1 MESFKNF
8 RISNNLIS
16 HLAKRGINSPTPI
29 QSQVIDPIL
38 EGKDVIGRAETGSGK
53 TLAFMLPIFENLN
66 QSVKEVQT
74 LILTPTRELAI
85 QVSEEAQKLGEV
97 KEIKTLLAYGGRDI
111 EGQLNKL
118 KGVQLIVATPGRL
131 LDHLRRGTINL
142 NRVKN
147 IVIDEADQML
157 LMGFKNEVEEIM
169 KHTGRKNQ
177 VLCFSAT
184 INSDVKKLAYR
195 YTSEPVVVEID
206 KSSDENIEEYLVEST
221 DRWKLDALC
230 EVLNDTNPFM
240 GIIFCRTKA
249 RVDKLEERLDERGY
263 NCQKIHSD
271 IPQAKRE
278 KIMKAFRNAE
288 IQYLIATDVASRGLH
303 IDGIT
308 HVYNYDI
315 PEETESYTHRIGRTG
330 RAGQSGKTYLF
341 VTPKGE
347 RELEKIEEIRGRA
360 FKRIEIRKE
369 KDVMCTNPS
378 LGGKYKKRINTT
390 PNKFKKR

>member
-1 MESFKNF
+1 METFKNF
-8 RISNNLIS
+8 KISSNLIS
-16 HLAKRGINSPTPI
+16 HLAKRGIKNPTPI
-29 QSQVIDPIL
+29 QSRVIDPIL
-38 EGKDVIGRAETGSGK
+38 DGKDVIGRADTGSGK

-66 QSVKEVQT
+66 PNVGEVQT

-85 QVSEEAQKLGEV
+85 QVSEEASKLGEI

-118 KGVQLIVATPGRL
+118 IGVQLVVATPGRL

-142 NRVKN
+142 KRVRSV
-147 IVIDEADQML
+147 IIDEADQML

-169 KHTGRKNQ
+169 KHTSKKKQ

-195 YTSEPVVVEID
+195 YTREPVVVEIE
-206 KSSDENIEEYLVEST
+206 KGSDANIEEYLVEST

-249 RVDKLEERLDERGY
+249 RVDKLEARLYERGY

-271 IPQAKRE
+271 IPQPKRE

-303 IDGIT
+303 IDGVT

-330 RAGQSGKTYLF
+330 RAGESGKTYLF
-341 VTPKGE
+341 VTPKNE
-347 RELEKIEEIRGRA
+347 RELERIEEIRGRA
-360 FKRIEIRKE
+360 FKRIEVRGE
-369 KDVMCTNPS
+369 KDVISTNPNHV
-378 LGGKYKKRINTT
+378 GKYRKRINTS
-390 PNKFKKR
+390 PKKFKKR

>member
-1 MESFKNF
+1 MEFKDF
-8 RISNNLIS
+8 KISNEMIINLG
-16 HLAKRGINSPTPI
+16 KRGIKTPTPI
-29 QSQVIDPIL
+29 QREVIGPIL
-38 EGKDVIGRAETGSGK
+38 DGKDVIGKAETGSGK
-53 TLAFMLPIFENLN
+53 TLAFLLPVMENINLN
-66 QSVKEVQT
+66 VKEVQA

-85 QVSEEAQKLGEV
+85 QVSSEVEKLTET
-97 KEIKTLLAYGGRDI
+97 KNISTLLAYGGRDI

-131 LDHLRRGTINL
+131 LDHLRRGSIKL
-142 NRVKN
+142 NKVKSL
-147 IVIDEADQML
+147 IIDEADQML
-157 LMGFKNEVEEIM
+157 LMGFKNEVEDIM
-169 KHTGRKNQ
+169 KFTSKKKQ

-184 INSDVKKLAYR
+184 IGADVKKLAYR
-195 YTSEPVVVEID
+195 YTNEAIMVEVA
-206 KSSDENIEEYLVEST
+206 KENTENIDEYLVETT
-221 DRWKLDALC
+221 DRWKIDALC

-249 RVDKLEERLDERGY
+249 RVDRLEARLHEKGY

-271 IPQAKRE
+271 IPQSKRE

-303 IDGIT
+303 IDGVT

-330 RAGQSGKTYLF
+330 RAGEKGKTYLF

-347 RELEKIEEIRGRA
+347 GELQKIEERRDTPLKRLEVRG
-360 FKRIEIRKE
+360 E
-369 KDVMCTNPS
+369 KDVVSTNPA
-378 LGGKYKKRINTT
+378 LGGKYKKKINTT
-390 PNKFKKR
+390 PNKFKTKK

>member
-1 MESFKNF
+1 METFKNF
-8 RISNNLIS
+8 KINSNLIS
-16 HLAKRGINSPTPI
+16 HLAKRGIKNPTPI
-29 QSQVIDPIL
+29 QSRVIDPIL
-38 EGKDVIGRAETGSGK
+38 DGKDVIGRADTGSGK

-66 QSVKEVQT
+66 PNVGEVQT

-85 QVSEEAQKLGEV
+85 QVSEEARKLSET

-111 EGQLNKL
+111 EGQLSKL
-118 KGVQLIVATPGRL
+118 KGVQLVVATPGRL

-142 NRVKN
+142 KRVRSV
-147 IVIDEADQML
+147 VIDEADQML

-169 KHTGRKNQ
+169 KHTSKKKQ

-195 YTSEPVVVEID
+195 YTKEPVVVEIERG
-206 KSSDENIEEYLVEST
+206 SEENIEEYLVEST

-249 RVDKLEERLDERGY
+249 RVDKLEERLYERGY
-263 NCQKIHSD
+263 NCQKLHSD
-271 IPQAKRE
+271 IPQPKRE

-303 IDGIT
+303 IEGVT

-330 RAGQSGKTYLF
+330 RAGENGKTYLF
-341 VTPKGE
+341 VTPKNE
-347 RELEKIEEIRGRA
+347 RELERIEEIRGKA
-360 FKRIEIRKE
+360 FKRIEVRGE
-369 KDVMCTNPS
+369 KDVMSTNPTN
-378 LGGKYKKRINTT
+378 GGKYKKRINTA
-390 PNKFKKR
+390 PKKFKKR